1 MSTAQTLLFF
11 GIIALTTVFT
21 RALAFVIFPEHK
33 ETPRYIQ
40 YLGKALPY
48 TIIGLLVVYCLKE
61 VSITVSPFG
70 LPEAIAVAAVARP
83 ASVEKK
89 YAAEHCRRHRGLYGA
104 GAVCAARMKKARL

>member
-48 TIIGLLVVYCLKE
+48 TIIGLLVVYCLR
-61 VSITVSPFG
+61 SISWLSAPHG
-70 LPEAIAVAAVARP
+70 APELIAIAAVA
-83 ASVEKK
+83 
-89 YAAEHCRRHRGLYGA
+89 GLHLWKRNVLLSIA
-104 GAVCAARMKKARL
+104 GGTVLYMVLVQAVFV

>member
-48 TIIGLLVVYCLKE
+48 TIIGLLVVYCLRN
-61 VSITVSPFG
+61 VDIATAPHG
-70 LPEAIAVAAVARP
+70 LPELIALAVVTALHLWKRNVLL
-83 ASVEKK
+83 SI
-89 YAAEHCRRHRGLYGA
+89 GA
-104 GAVCAARMKKARL
+104 GTVVYMLLVQLVFA

>member
-61 VSITVSPFG
+61 VSITVSPS
-70 LPEAIAVAAVARP
+70 A
-83 ASVEKK
+83 
-89 YAAEHCRRHRGLYGA
+89 CRRPSRWRRWP
-104 GAVCAARMKKARL
+104 VCICGEKICC

>member
-70 LPEAIAVAAVARP
+70 LPEAIAVAA
-83 ASVEKK
+83 
-89 YAAEHCRRHRGLYGA
+89 GA
-104 GAVCAARMKKARL
+104 GLHLWRKNMLLSIAGGTVVYMVLVQFVLPG

>member
-48 TIIGLLVVYCLKE
+48 TIIGLLVVGFRPNLTQA
-61 VSITVSPFG
+61 SA
-70 LPEAIAVAAVARP
+70 EAYRP
-83 ASVEKK
+83 TYPDGQPKPK
-89 YAAEHCRRHRGLYGA
+89 PQW
-104 GAVCAARMKKARL
+104 